1 MILKVCRG
9 VKGTSFLIL
18 ENFLLARELLVG
30 EVLQVKLGSAWLG
43 FVLNLAAGPG
53 GVVHYLSVNLGK
65 QPAGLPLGG
74 YLVTVI
80 TVFFVI
86 IVFTMGLPELFLKS
100 TLNI

>member
-9 VKGTSFLIL
+9 PGELPSGY
-18 ENFLLARELLVG
+18 RELLVG

-86 IVFTMGLPELFLKS
+86 IVFTMGLPERLKS
-100 TLNI
+100 TLSI